1 MPIDARVLT
10 SNGQRLAFDRASV
23 RTYDQDGRLH
33 VEVTPISKA
42 NVCPY
47 LGSEIPDAGTLGLD
61 AQRMYRLLRDP
72 AELARAAPTFNGI
85 PLIDA
90 FDETGREHVQVSASV
105 PRKELVVGS
114 TGSDAVFDAP
124 YLKNSLVVWD
134 AKAIHGIED
143 ETRREISSAY
153 YYRADMTPGTWE
165 GEAYDGV
172 MRDIRGTHIALV
184 RAGRAG
190 PDVAVGDSALEIDTM
205 GSKTQQTKLSR
216 KAVLARGALL
226 AHLKPM
232 AADAKQ
238 TFGPVLTPV
247 LVGITRANWQAGK
260 SALVAALRPKLAA
273 DADIANLVSLLDSLD
288 DEGNDDDVA
297 QDEPPRGEPV
307 EGVTTASS
315 VMQDADPVGEILG
328 SLRGKLSDGD
338 LASIEQRLR
347 ALKLAADQDDD
358 GAAADTPPATPG
370 TPAAPTTSAA
380 ATAGDAAPVSRPVMD
395 AAIAAVRKDARVA
408 MDAAMRD
415 AVRQATQQAAKD
427 AETAAI
433 RRMRAVADAETF
445 VQPWV
450 GHLAI
455 AQDSADEVYRAA
467 LATLGVDIGGIHP
480 SAFRAILEAQPKAGT
495 QRARVALDSA
505 SVKSFAER
513 YPHAAAIKQLG

>member
-1 MPIDARVLT
+1 MDDH
-10 SNGQRLAFDRASV
+10 RLAFDRASV
-23 RTYDQDGRLH
+23 RSFDQDGRLH

-47 LGSEIPDAGTLGLD
+47 LGSEIPDGESLRLD

-134 AKAIHGIED
+134 AKAIRGIED

-153 YYRADMTPGTWE
+153 YYRADMTPGTGE

-172 MRDIRGTHIALV
+172 MRDIRGNHIALV

-190 PDVAVGDSALEIDTM
+190 SDVAVGDSALEIFIM

-247 LVGITRANWQAGK
+247 LAGITRANWQAGK

-328 SLRGKLSDGD
+328 SLRGKLSDED

-347 ALKLAADQDDD
+347 ALKIAADQDDD
-358 GAAADTPPATPG
+358 EGGAAADTPPATPG

-415 AVRQATQQAAKD
+415 AVRQAAKD

-480 SAFRAILEAQPKAGT
+480 SAFRAILEAQPKPGT

>member
-1 MPIDARVLT
+1 L
-10 SNGQRLAFDRASV
+10 
-23 RTYDQDGRLH
+23 
-33 VEVTPISKA
+33 E
-42 NVCPY
+42 
-47 LGSEIPDAGTLGLD
+47 
-61 AQRMYRLLRDP
+61 
-72 AELARAAPTFNGI
+72 TF
-85 PLIDA
+85 
-90 FDETGREHVQVSASV
+90 
-105 PRKELVVGS
+105 
-114 TGSDAVFDAP
+114 
-124 YLKNSLVVWD
+124 
-134 AKAIHGIED
+134 
-143 ETRREISSAY
+143 
-153 YYRADMTPGTWE
+153 
-165 GEAYDGV
+165 
-172 MRDIRGTHIALV
+172 
-184 RAGRAG
+184 
-190 PDVAVGDSALEIDTM
+190 TM

-238 TFGPVLTPV
+238 AFGPVLTPV
-247 LVGITRANWQAGK
+247 LAGITRANWQAGK

-328 SLRGKLSDGD
+328 SLRGKLSDED

-347 ALKLAADQDDD
+347 ALKLAADQDDEG

-415 AVRQATQQAAKD
+415 AVRQAAKD

-467 LATLGVDIGGIHP
+467 LATLGIDIGGIHP
-480 SAFRAILEAQPKAGT
+480 SAFRAILEAQPKPGT
-495 QRARVALDSA
+495 QRALGRGLPALDSA
-505 SVKSFAER
+505 SAKSFAER